1 VTAARIERSRL
12 DEKREKARADART
25 WLDVCRAVNQRDGF
39 TCRCCGRKCVQTLTV
54 QENRLEHHH
63 VLPKSMGG
71 KDTTANVAILCLACH
86 DVRHV
91 KRTLHISGNAD
102 AVLTFEQNGMT
113 WRG

>member
-1 VTAARIERSRL
+1 MAARVERSRL
-12 DEKREKARADART
+12 DEKREKARAEART

-39 TCRCCGRKCVQTLTV
+39 TCRCCGRKCVQTLTRV
-54 QENRLEHHH
+54 DNRLEHHH
-63 VLPKSMGG
+63 VIPRSGG
-71 KDTTANVAILCLACH
+71 RDDRSSNVVSLCAACH
-86 DVRHV
+86 DLRHV